1 MSDPVFGYAPAPVQN
16 FYTGTVQPY
25 GFSILLVFVLVILYM
40 WWTRRSEG
48 FNPTQTMYATGND
61 QLYVGDTAPDTTR
74 VNAWAATINAAVN
87 DRGVEGMDGN
97 GVVTATT
104 DPASALMPGSPS
116 WVVLNNPSFAC
127 NSRDLTASAD
137 YRAYQ
142 QANIGG
148 PGESMTVSGG
158 FTEQQAVAAMSGN

>member
-25 GFSILLVFVLVILYM
+25 GFSILLVLVLVILYM

-48 FNPTQTMYATGND
+48 FNPTQTMAAVGQD
-61 QLYVGDTAPDTTR
+61 QLYVGNTAPDTAR
-74 VNAWAATINAAVN
+74 VNAWAADVN
-87 DRGVEGMDGN
+87 SAISGLEGMEGT
-97 GVVTATT
+97 GVVTAST

-142 QANIGG
+142 AANIGG

>member
-1 MSDPVFGYAPAPVQN
+1 MNGPITDPLESKAPAAVQKAYKEN
-16 FYTGTVQPY
+16 IAPY
-25 GFSILLVFVLVILYM
+25 AFSILLVLILVILYM

-48 FNPTQTMYATGND
+48 FNPTQTMAATAMD
-61 QLYVGDTAPDTTR
+61 QLYVGNTAPDTTR
-74 VNAWAATINAAVN
+74 VNQWAADVNAAIS
-87 DRGVEGMDGN
+87 GMEGMDGT
-97 GVVTATT
+97 GVVTAST

-127 NSRDLTASAD
+127 NGRDLTASAD

-148 PGESMTVSGG
+148 PGEAYTVSGG
-158 FTEQQAVAAMSGN
+158 FT